1 MCYNYLINQ
10 KGEKDMERELKIKN
24 CYLYLKMKDN
34 ETKEEATNRLEN
46 SLENAGIE
54 YMYEPEDI
62 EIQNI

>member
-1 MCYNYLINQ
+1 
-10 KGEKDMERELKIKN
+10 
-24 CYLYLKMKDN
+24 MKDN
-34 ETKEEATNRLEN
+34 ETKEEAINRLEN